1 MTLAEFIKQY
11 RTERDMS
18 IRSFAAMVGMSPQ
31 SILNIERGLGSN
43 GKPMTSTMATYAK
56 IANAIGMSETVF
68 LNLLNDNVLIN
79 PGNEKI
85 PTTERDGQNMLDLS
99 LLSEDQRKAI
109 QEILGMNQDEL
120 ISALPELKAYVT
132 QRQVQDN
139 SQ

>member
-11 RTERDMS
+11 RTEHGMS

-31 SILNIERGLGSN
+31 SILNIERGIGSD
-43 GKPMTSTMATYAK
+43 GKPMTSTMKTYAK
-56 IANAIGMSETVF
+56 IANAIGMTEKDF

-79 PGNEKI
+79 PGDEKI

-120 ISALPELKAYVT
+120 TSALPELKAYVT

>member
-1 MTLAEFIKQY
+1 MTLSEFIKQY
-11 RTERDMS
+11 RAKHNLS
-18 IRSFAAMVGMSPQ
+18 IRAFAAMVGMSPQ

-56 IANAIGMSETVF
+56 IANAIGMSETDF

-109 QEILGMNQDEL
+109 HEILGMNQDEL
-120 ISALPELKAYVT
+120 TSVLPELKNYVSQLQT
-132 QRQVQDN
+132 QDD
-139 SQ
+139 SK

>member
-31 SILNIERGLGSN
+31 SILNIERGPGSN